1 MSKLKFS
8 FLVLMLMV
16 SVSASADWAPI
27 NFIILL
33 YLLFHEF
40 PLAFFHVHTPI
51 LSERHALCL
60 QQSPL
65 FRPARCQPALA
76 VHYPMAGQTHAVG
89 HIVHS
94 MSHHARTLRSSDK
107 IGYLSVRHHPPRRD
121 CGHYIIN
128 LLLKSV
134 FVHKSLVWEGKDMIN
149 SAGMRT
155 DVTRKWLRRADCM
168 YR

>member
-1 MSKLKFS
+1 MNSHWHFFMSTHPF
-8 FLVLMLMV
+8 FLNVTP
-16 SVSASADWAPI
+16 SAS
-27 NFIILL
+27 
-33 YLLFHEF
+33 
-40 PLAFFHVHTPI
+40 
-51 LSERHALCL
+51 SK
-60 QQSPL
+60 
-65 FRPARCQPALA
+65 ARCSAQHGASLPCCSLPPALA
-76 VHYPMAGQTHAVG
+76 VQSPMAGQTHAVG

>member
-1 MSKLKFS
+1 MRNNSIYRIS
-8 FLVLMLMV
+8 FY
-16 SVSASADWAPI
+16 PP
-27 NFIILL
+27 
-33 YLLFHEF
+33 Y